1 MKCNKGINDM
11 GMKGTYPKGSTVKK
25 KKKKKA
31 PKKKSYG
38 Y

>member
-11 GMKGTYPKGSTVKK
+11 GMKGTYPKGATVKK

>member
-1 MKCNKGINDM
+1 M
-11 GMKGTYPKGSTVKK
+11 GMKGTYPKGATVKK